1 MARAGPFARLSI
13 TRCSVG
19 DERVTRS
26 DVRLEHLTRHFPPDH
41 VVKRLAHAVRRHEV
55 VGIDLLECRDHLP
68 KVVVVQRRNEM
79 EAADHR
85 VYDAAWACL
94 IVLMIPRWLHEVTT
108 TNPLPL
114 SMKLVPISCS
124 KSSGTKVPVFF
135 AGVTL

>member
-1 MARAGPFARLSI
+1 MSPFGQSDHSLPL
-13 TRCSVG
+13 G
-19 DERVTRS
+19 DEGVTRS
-26 DVRLEHLTRHFPPDH
+26 DIRLEHLTRHFPTDH

-68 KVVVVQRRNEM
+68 EVVVVQRRNEM

-85 VYDAAWACL
+85 VYLLHAGCGL
-94 IVLMIPRWLHEVTT
+94 GLVLMIPRWLHEVTT

-124 KSSGTKVPVFF
+124 
-135 AGVTL
+135 

>member
-13 TRCSVG
+13 TRCSLG

-55 VGIDLLECRDHLP
+55 VGIDLLECRNHLP

-79 EAADHR
+79 EAADHP
-85 VYDAAWACL
+85 VYLLHAGCGLGLSDPIDYFPGAARGYDDQSLAL
-94 IVLMIPRWLHEVTT
+94 EHEAS
-108 TNPLPL
+108 P
-114 SMKLVPISCS
+114 
-124 KSSGTKVPVFF
+124 
-135 AGVTL
+135 